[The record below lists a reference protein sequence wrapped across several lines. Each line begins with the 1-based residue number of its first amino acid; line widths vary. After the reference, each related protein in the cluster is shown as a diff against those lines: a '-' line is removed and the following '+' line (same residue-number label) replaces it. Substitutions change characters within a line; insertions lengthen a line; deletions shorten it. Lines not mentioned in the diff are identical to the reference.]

1 MGERLIGDRIFFNND
16 RFAIDINGEVCKPT
30 IKEDVCKCIF
40 FYKHKEKWVRF
51 ECLLCGIENATDEKV
66 ESIKQFAKG
75 FFIKE
80 SEKSMITDKQGREW
94 LLQKLY
100 DEGWRYYAKNVG
112 GTAFLTTKK
121 PIMNQGILEITSGG
135 TTRCINNIS
144 EIMPVIDRN
153 GLVDIAEE
161 LGIVDWSKV
170 AVDTP
175 VLVSVNGVKWY
186 KRYFAKADYCD
197 VYVWNKGAT
206 SWSIEN
212 VNDTEVWNHIKLA
225 EV

>member
-1 MGERLIGDRIFFNND
+1 
-16 RFAIDINGEVCKPT
+16 
-30 IKEDVCKCIF
+30 
-40 FYKHKEKWVRF
+40 
-51 ECLLCGIENATDEKV
+51 
-66 ESIKQFAKG
+66 
-75 FFIKE
+75 
-80 SEKSMITDKQGREW
+80 MITDKQGQEW

-100 DEGWRYYAKNVG
+100 DAGWRYYAKNVG

-153 GLVDIAEE
+153 SLVDIAEE

-170 AVDTP
+170 VVDTP
-175 VLVSVNGVKWY
+175 IYVREHEGNVWEKRHFAFFKNGK
-186 KRYFAKADYCD
+186 
-197 VYVWNKGAT
+197 VYSWLSGVT
-206 SWSIEN
+206 SWTADNKDYVFS
-212 VNDTEVWNHIKLA
+212 WRYAKLA

>member
-1 MGERLIGDRIFFNND
+1 MGEDLIGDRIFFNND
-16 RFAIDINGEVCKPT
+16 KFAIDINGEVCKPT

-75 FFIKE
+75 FFINE
-80 SEKSMITDKQGREW
+80 SKKSMITDKQGQEW

-100 DEGWRYYAKNVG
+100 DAGWRYYAKNVG

-121 PIMNQGILEITSGG
+121 PITNQGILEITSGG
-135 TTRCINNIS
+135 TIRCINNIS

-161 LGIVDWSKV
+161 LGIVDWSKIS
-170 AVDTP
+170 VDTP
-175 VLVSVNGVKWY
+175 VLVSNDNKEWV
-186 KRYFAKADYCD
+186 KRYFARYEDGNVYC
-197 VYVWNKGAT
+197 WLSGKT
-206 SWSIEN
+206 SWTAICELS
-212 VNDTEVWNHIKLA
+212 VGHWNYTKLA

>member
-1 MGERLIGDRIFFNND
+1 M
-16 RFAIDINGEVCKPT
+16 IDGRGCN
-30 IKEDVCKCIF
+30 
-40 FYKHKEKWVRF
+40 
-51 ECLLCGIENATDEKV
+51 
-66 ESIKQFAKG
+66 
-75 FFIKE
+75 
-80 SEKSMITDKQGREW
+80 MITDKQGQEW

-100 DEGWRYYAKNVG
+100 DAGWRYYAKNVG

-144 EIMPVIDRN
+144 EIMLEIDRN
-153 GLVDIAEE
+153 GLVDIAGE

-175 VLVSVNGVKWY
+175 ILVSNDGKNWY
-186 KRYFAKADYCD
+186 NRYFSSFDGVD
-197 VYVWNKGAT
+197 VMAWEYGAT
-206 SWSIEN
+206 SWSVDDVDN
-212 VNDTEVWNHIKLA
+212 EVYRWEYAKLA